1 MIEVFDIKNNKLF
14 KLPDHELERVCLHI
28 VGGGLTDI
36 QTAQAMLYAHKLRK
50 NGKLTTKGYQ
60 IKNNRGNCIKTI
72 GTNKMIVDTM

>member
-1 MIEVFDIKNNKLF
+1 MIINLGVKKMIEVFDIKNNKLF

-50 NGKLTTKGYQ
+50 NGKLTAKGYQ
-60 IKNNRGNCIKTI
+60 IKITEVI
-72 GTNKMIVDTM
+72 A